1 MSDDTVKA
9 ALPAKRGKRQV
20 ENTDFDAFTGRI
32 LRAYGRRVADGDVE
46 ALRSLSLLA
55 AELDATTRLAVIGL
69 RQQPH
74 AYSWAEI
81 ADRLGVTK
89 QAAQMR
95 FAERTDRIALDRR
108 LVESGLCI
116 TVATLA
122 RLFADHHPGTPAK
135 SECPACGYRYPAGG
149 SDCPT
154 NATVR
159 PLLYRR
165 RTEDRNAFAV
175 LTPDQFADLH
185 DVKTARA
192 NRTAARQ
199 AAQPAPSPEPQAS
212 LLDLLNAEEAAA

>member
-9 ALPAKRGKRQV
+9 GLPVKRTKRQV
-20 ENTDFDAFTGRI
+20 ENADFDAFAGRV

-69 RQQPH
+69 RQAPH
-74 AYSWAEI
+74 SYSWAEI
-81 ADRLGVTK
+81 ADRLGVTR

-95 FAERTDRIALDRR
+95 FGERADRIVLDQRLTEAGLSISVAAL
-108 LVESGLCI
+108 
-116 TVATLA
+116 AQ
-122 RLFADHHPGTPAK
+122 LFADHHRGTPAM
-135 SECPACGYRYPAGG
+135 SECRWCGYRYPEGV

-165 RTEDRNAFAV
+165 RREDRTALVF
-175 LTPDQFADLH
+175 LTPDQLADLL
-185 DVKTARA
+185 DVKAART

-199 AAQPAPSPEPQAS
+199 AAQPAPTGDFTGS
-212 LLDLLNAEEAAA
+212 LLDLLNGEESAA